1 MLPEVPFRCRPL
13 SKRGEDAPLPWSLDG
28 PGDPGNKETFI
39 PNGAQGRS
47 GDYRHLQCPLRKLL
61 RQTPGPHWRH
71 GCPGQPG
78 PTLPLAPCG
87 PCSTSSGKQGRRD
100 QCPLHVR
107 PTGPEGQRL
116 PCRCLPHMVPGA
128 SALVPWGPCPFALA
142 TTGIMLANFLKVT
155 SWS

>member
-1 MLPEVPFRCRPL
+1 MPEVPFRCRPL

-39 PNGAQGRS
+39 PNGAPGQS

-61 RQTPGPHWRH
+61 RQTPGPQWRR

-87 PCSTSSGKQGRRD
+87 PCGTSSGKQGRRD

-107 PTGPEGQRL
+107 PPGQKDSGS
-116 PCRCLPHMVPGA
+116 HAGA
-128 SALVPWGPCPFALA
+128 SPTWYLGRQPWSHGDHVHLHLLPL
-142 TTGIMLANFLKVT
+142 G
-155 SWS
+155 